1 MLIQDLFSETI
12 HSISSNKART
22 GLTVLGIV
30 IGISSVIAMVSI
42 GQGAQSDI
50 QGRISA
56 MGSNL
61 LMVSPGAQ
69 RSFGSMVRQ
78 QSGSAS
84 TLTMDDAEAIQDSIS
99 GVKAVAP
106 QVSSRQ
112 QITIKGNN
120 TNASILGTTADYLV
134 ARNIE
139 LASGSFITEKN
150 VKSLSKVAILGA
162 TVKEELFGEDAEAVG
177 EKVRFGSLSFT
188 VVGVTASKGDSS
200 DRQVFAPITTVQQ
213 YLSGSDSLSEIDVSV
228 ENEKQMDAVKSQLEA
243 LLLSRH
249 GIADSASADFTI
261 TSLEDIADTISET
274 TRTFTILLGSIA
286 AISLIVGG
294 IGIMNM
300 MLTTVSE
307 RTREIGLRKA
317 LGARAGD
324 ISLQF
329 LSESALITLLGGVI
343 GIVLGWLIAF
353 GVEYFAGTSTT
364 VTLGAVMLAFFVA
377 VGIGLV
383 FGYYPARKAALLNPI
398 DALRYE

>member
-1 MLIQDLFSETI
+1 MLFSDLISETI

-69 RSFGSMVRQ
+69 RSFGSVLRQ
-78 QSGSAS
+78 QSGSAN
-84 TLTMDDAEAIQDSIS
+84 TLTMDDVEAIRDSIS
-99 GVKAVAP
+99 NIKAVAP

-120 TNASILGTTADYLV
+120 TSASILGTTSDYPI
-134 ARNIE
+134 ARNLT

-150 VKSLSKVAILGA
+150 VKSLSKVVVLGS
-162 TVKEELFGEDAEAVG
+162 TVKEDLFGTDTEAVG
-177 EKVRFGSLSFT
+177 EKVRFGNLSFT
-188 VVGVTASKGDSS
+188 VIGIIAAKGDNT
-200 DRQVFAPITTVQQ
+200 DQQAYAPISTVQQ
-213 YLSGSDSLSEIDVSV
+213 YLSGSDSVSEIDISV
-228 ENEKQMDAVKSQLEA
+228 EDEKYMESVHSQVEA

-249 GIADSASADFTI
+249 GIADSASADFSI

-274 TRTFTILLGSIA
+274 TQTFTILLGSIA
-286 AISLIVGG
+286 AISLLVGG

-317 LGARAGD
+317 LGARSGD
-324 ISLQF
+324 VSLQF
-329 LSESALITLLGGVI
+329 LAESALITLLGGII
-343 GIVLGWLIAF
+343 GIILGWLIAI
-353 GVEYFAGTSTT
+353 GVKKFTGTSTT
-364 VTLGAVMLAFFVA
+364 VTLSSVMLAFFVA
-377 VGIGLV
+377 AGIGLI
-383 FGYYPARKAALLNPI
+383 FGYYPARKAARLNPI